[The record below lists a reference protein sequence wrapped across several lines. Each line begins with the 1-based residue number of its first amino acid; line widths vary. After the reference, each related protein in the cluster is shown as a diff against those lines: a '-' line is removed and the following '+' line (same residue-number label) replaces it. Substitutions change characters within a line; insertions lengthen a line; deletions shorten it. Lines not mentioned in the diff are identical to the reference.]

1 MSKTLIILT
10 FAMLFFGSAFEL
22 INPEKFELIDSK
34 TQAGQIDSTATNME
48 MLLRKGMGIMEV
60 EVDFFLYFDWGGIS
74 RATSAAFNI
83 NA

>member
-1 MSKTLIILT
+1 MRERRAVFVFLV
-10 FAMLFFGSAFEL
+10 LFL
-22 INPEKFELIDSK
+22 KKLR
-34 TQAGQIDSTATNME
+34 TTTATTPKAYPAW
-48 MLLRKGMGIMEV
+48 LLVEVDMDMDTGGHMHGRGMGIMEV